1 MDGLRRPSRRDV
13 SADPRLGREAQEAAL
28 ASCVALAPPSL
39 ESTAGNRGALMYLD
53 VLNAAIAGCKRAALW
68 YLFVAVDKKVLGAVV
83 EGWDRST
90 TA

>member
-13 SADPRLGREAQEAAL
+13 SADPGWAEKRRKQ
-28 ASCVALAPPSL
+28 
-39 ESTAGNRGALMYLD
+39 RGIGAALMYMD

-83 EGWDRST
+83 ER
-90 TA
+90 